1 MENIR
6 DIIRLLNN
14 DTEVKYCALATVT
27 SVDKSA
33 NTCDVQPLDSTAELV
48 EVRLQAQ
55 QGKGLVMYP
64 VVGSVV
70 VVSFFSKDDA
80 YVSLV
85 SDVELFDIRT
95 QNESL
100 KAVIADLCSAIK
112 TLTVTTPMGPSGTPI
127 NFAQFD
133 SITNRLN
140 NLFK

>member
-1 MENIR
+1 MDNIR

-14 DTEVKYCALATVT
+14 DTEVKYCALATVL

-33 NTCDVQPLDSTAELV
+33 NTCDVEPLDNTAELV
-48 EVRLQAQ
+48 EVRLQAGN
-55 QGKGLVMYP
+55 GKGLVMYP

-70 VVSFFSKDDA
+70 VVSFFSRDDA

-85 SDVELFDIRT
+85 SEVELFDIQT

-100 KAVIADLCSAIK
+100 KAIITDLCSAIK
-112 TLTVTTPMGPSGTPI
+112 TLTVTTPSGPSGTPI

-133 SITNRLN
+133 TITNRLN